1 VERRDE
7 CGPNIIPPP
16 VKCPA
21 WLCCILPCLLRTES
35 MSLYNECIP
44 EYAVIKM
51 NSKWVNIDPSGV
63 LVGDI
68 VRIMSGQR
76 VPADIRIIEVTYS

>member
-1 VERRDE
+1 
-7 CGPNIIPPP
+7 
-16 VKCPA
+16 
-21 WLCCILPCLLRTES
+21 